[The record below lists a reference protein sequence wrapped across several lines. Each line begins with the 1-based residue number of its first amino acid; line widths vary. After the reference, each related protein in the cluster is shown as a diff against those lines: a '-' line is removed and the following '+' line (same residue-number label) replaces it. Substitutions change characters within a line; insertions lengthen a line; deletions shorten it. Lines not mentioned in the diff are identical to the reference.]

1 MDPREALGTRA
12 RRRVAALAGRWP
24 NHSNPEAMN
33 RSTCLILIALVCL
46 GGRLAAQVPDAAA
59 AGDDLP
65 SVPEGFEVTIFARDP
80 LVRNPCSLA
89 FDARGRM
96 FVGMGP
102 QYRSPTP
109 QTPPDSVVIV
119 QDTDGDG
126 AADKAHTFASGFNNI
141 QSLAWHGRDLWVAN
155 SPDLTVVRDLDGDD
169 VADEYVRVFTDL
181 GNIEHGIH
189 GLNWAPDGRL
199 YMSKG
204 NSKGLAIKAPVPGEP
219 DRVAPRPFRELWGVP
234 GPDGAPDFPPPK
246 TFTREGYRKTYQ
258 DPRDDWGRMGG
269 VLRCDD
275 MGANLEIVARGFRNP
290 YDIAFDHGFNWLGT
304 DQDQNEGDRIIMPFF
319 GANFGWAHAWS
330 THWTGEN
337 HLPTV
342 PVSAPVFAGSGT
354 GIVFADSPAWPERF
368 RKVWI
373 INDWLRKSTHI
384 YRPAWD
390 GALVQPAGGKWE
402 DFATGRKALFRPVD
416 MEFGADGALY
426 ILGWGSGY
434 GVETDKDGEM
444 TNEGRIFRIMP
455 KGAVPLPPVLPTA
468 LERMTVPALVAEFDS
483 LLPVRRS
490 DAQDELVR
498 RGQSAVAPLTAAL
511 KAGTLSTP
519 AETWTAWTLAR
530 SPVGDGFF
538 TGVAGNSKTS
548 LNLRLQALR
557 ILGFRKSP
565 ALASVIE
572 AALASPEPR
581 VRFAA
586 VQAVHQGRM
595 PPLTERLII
604 HAASEKDRVTWYA
617 TWQALRDL
625 AGPGKLRSLLK
636 DNRAGVRCA
645 ALLGLLDLQ
654 AIPQAEVQDFTNDPD
669 ESVRNVAMLGMGRPT
684 GVLSQ
689 GGPRAPA
696 RGFSLAANLTT
707 ASKREYAGG
716 QLLIGERSYT
726 DRAFV
731 FKEVPDLLKGAFTI
745 RTANN
750 DDGSSGDR
758 FLTFDLALDATVMV
772 AHDTRLKELP
782 AWLQKFAD
790 TDLTVTTE
798 DTTFR
803 LWSKDFPAGKVTLG
817 GNCGELPRGAKSH
830 YFVVIQP
837 KPLAPRPAPA
847 TADESLALLATA
859 DSRRGEGLFFLTANC
874 AACHR
879 VGDHGS
885 NFGPDLSNLGERM
898 EAKFIVQSLLDPS
911 AVITEGYSA
920 HSVEAGGKSYF
931 GMLLSTGR
939 TLALGLGDG
948 TSVELAADTITRHET
963 LAVSAMPPQGTVLGP
978 QDVADLTAWLLT
990 QKGKPAEAGTPAA
1003 QPVAPVL
1010 TSSAPAPAAGLPAG
1024 DGFRFDLRADRLVI
1038 AYSGRPVADYVF
1050 NDATILRPFFANL
1063 HAPGGMNATRNFPPA
1078 MGDATDHADMHPGL
1092 WLGFGDLGG
1101 HDFWRNKGRIE
1112 HLKFLDP
1119 PAIKDGRL
1127 VFTTESR
1134 LLGRDHRVLG
1144 TLVSRIALSE
1154 AANTWTITWE
1164 AVFRAGERELIFG
1177 DQEEMGF
1184 GARVATPLTEKNGGI
1199 ITNSTGLTTAA
1210 NTWGQPATWC
1220 DYSGTLAG
1228 QPCGITLMASPI
1240 NFRPSWWHNRDYG
1253 VFVANPFGRAAMKQ
1267 GEKSAVTVKPGESF
1281 QLRFAAAIHSGPGY
1295 DPAAAFKAFTA
1306 AP

>member
-1 MDPREALGTRA
+1 MF
-12 RRRVAALAGRWP
+12 VSLA
-24 NHSNPEAMN
+24 
-33 RSTCLILIALVCL
+33 
-46 GGRLAAQVPDAAA
+46 GRLAAQVMEGSAS
-59 AGDDLP
+59 GDDLP
-65 SVPEGFEVTIFARDP
+65 VVPEGFEVRLFAREP

-102 QYRSPTP
+102 QYRKPTP
-109 QTPPDSVVIV
+109 ETPPDSVVIV
-119 QDTDGDG
+119 EDSDGDG
-126 AADKAHTFASGFNNI
+126 TADRVRTFATGFNNI
-141 QSLAWHGRDLWVAN
+141 QGLAWHGRDLWVAN
-155 SPDLTVVRDLDGDD
+155 APDLTVVRDVDGDD

-219 DRVAPRPFRELWGVP
+219 DRVAPRAFRDLWGVP
-234 GPDGAPDFPPPK
+234 GPDGAPDFPPPES
-246 TFTREGYRKTYQ
+246 FTRESYRKTYQ
-258 DPRDDWGRMGG
+258 DSRDDWGRMGG
-269 VLRCDD
+269 VLRCED

-290 YDIAFDHGFNWLGT
+290 YDIAFDHGFDWLGT

-330 THWTGEN
+330 THWTGED

-342 PVSAPVFAGSGT
+342 PISGPVFAGSGT

-373 INDWLRKSTHI
+373 INDWLRKTTFV
-384 YRPAWD
+384 YRPGWD
-390 GALVQPAGGKWE
+390 GALLQPAGGKWE
-402 DFATGRKALFRPVD
+402 EFATGKKALFRPVD

-426 ILGWGSGY
+426 ILGWGSSY
-434 GVETDKDGEM
+434 GVETDKDGKM

-455 KGAVPLPPVLPTA
+455 KGAVPLPLVSPAPLP
-468 LERMTVPALVAEFDS
+468 EMTVPALVAEFDH
-483 LLPVRRS
+483 LLPVRRI

-511 KAGTLSTP
+511 YAGGLSTA
-519 AETWTAWTLAR
+519 AETWTVWTLAR
-530 SPVGDGFF
+530 SPAADEVF
-538 TGVAGNSKTS
+538 TSIAGKPETP

-557 ILGFRKSP
+557 ILGFRKSA

-572 AALASPEPR
+572 PALASPEPR

-586 VQAVHQGRM
+586 IQAVHQGKIA
-595 PPLTERLII
+595 PLTERLIT

-625 AGPGKLRSLLK
+625 AGAEKLKSLLK
-636 DNRAGVRCA
+636 DDRTGVRGA
-645 ALLGLLDLQ
+645 ALLALLDLQ
-654 AIPQAEVQDFTNDPD
+654 AIPQAELEVFTNDPD
-669 ESVRNVAMLGMGRPT
+669 ESVRNVAMLGMGKPAGVRRPA
-684 GVLSQ
+684 
-689 GGPRAPA
+689 APA
-696 RGFSLAANLTT
+696 APAEGFSLAANLSA

-716 QLLIGERSYT
+716 RLLAGERSYT

-731 FKEVPDLLKGAFTI
+731 FKDVPDLLKGAFTI

-750 DDGSSGDR
+750 DDGSRGDR
-758 FLTFDLALDATVMV
+758 LLAFDLALDATVMV
-772 AHDTRLKELP
+772 AHDVRLKERP
-782 AWLQKFAD
+782 AWLLAFAD
-790 TDLTVTTE
+790 TDLTVSTD

-837 KPLAPRPAPA
+837 KPLAPRPAPT
-847 TADESLALLATA
+847 TAEASLALMPTA
-859 DSRRGEGLFFLTANC
+859 DPRRGEALFFLTANC

-879 VGDHGS
+879 VGDRGS
-885 NFGPDLSNLGERM
+885 NFGPELGNLGERM
-898 EAKFIVQSLLDPS
+898 DAKFIVQSLLDPS

-939 TLALGLGDG
+939 TLTLGLGDG
-948 TSVELAADTITRHET
+948 TTVELAADTITRHET
-963 LAVSAMPPQGTVLGP
+963 LAVSAMPPQGALLGP

-990 QKGKPAEAGTPAA
+990 RKANPAEARTPAA
-1003 QPVAPVL
+1003 QPAAPAR
-1010 TSSAPAPAAGLPAG
+1010 TSSARAPAAGLPAG

-1038 AYSGRPVADYVF
+1038 AHSGRPVADYVF

-1063 HAPGGMNATRNFPPA
+1063 HAPGGMNATRTFPPA
-1078 MGDATDHADMHPGL
+1078 KGDATDHADMHPGL
-1092 WLGFGDLGG
+1092 WLGFGALGG

-1112 HLKFLDP
+1112 HLKFLEP

-1127 VFTTESR
+1127 VFATESR
-1134 LLGRDHRVLG
+1134 LLGRDQQVLG

-1154 AANTWTITWE
+1154 TANTWTISWD
-1164 AVFRAGERELIFG
+1164 ALIRAGQRELTFG

-1184 GARVATPLTEKNGGI
+1184 GARVATPLTEKNGGL
-1199 ITNSTGLTTAA
+1199 ITTSTGRTTAA
-1210 NTWGQPATWC
+1210 NTWGQPAEWC
-1220 DYSGTLAG
+1220 DFSGTHVG
-1228 QPCGITLMASPI
+1228 QPCGITLMASPT
-1240 NFRPSWWHNRDYG
+1240 NFRPSWWHTRDYG
-1253 VFVANPFGRAAMKQ
+1253 LIVANPFGRAAMRQ
-1267 GEKSAVTVKPGESF
+1267 GEKSAVTVKPGGALH
-1281 QLRFAAAIHSGPGY
+1281 LRFGAAIHSGPGY
-1295 DPAAAFKAFTA
+1295 DPAAAFKEFTA
-1306 AP
+1306 SP